1 METLMSSGNSLTFEC
16 AKCVFDWKATKV
28 FSDKVTRQ
36 QEDHTQ
42 TTALGMIV
50 E

>member
-1 METLMSSGNSLTFEC
+1 MGSGNSLTFEC
-16 AKCVFDWKATKV
+16 AKCVFDLKATKV

-36 QEDHTQ
+36 WEDHTQ
-42 TTALGMIV
+42 ITAIGMIV

>member
-1 METLMSSGNSLTFEC
+1 MSRGNSLTFER

-28 FSDKVTRQ
+28 FGDKVTRRR
-36 QEDHTQ
+36 EDHTQ
-42 TTALGMIV
+42 TTAMGMIV